1 MEDKILITLCTDAD
15 HTFECAS
22 DIIGKEGEGYTT
34 RLTVTIPT
42 ALSGFRAYL
51 DFEKPNGEKIRTP
64 ELELDNYNVAFY
76 DVVPYLLTDDGVIK
90 VQAVLIS
97 GSGQIW
103 KSSKKK
109 FRISKSINAIEE
121 IPDRDAFMVGG
132 QQLLDDLRQESEDLT
147 ERKEAEKARVE
158 AEKVRAE
165 AEKARVETE
174 KARVEAERARAEAE
188 KTRGKYDCS
197 SDWCDAYYS
206 QAYLK
211 ITVPNRATIFDLIV
225 KHDVDGG
232 AFVSLYDF
240 MTWRIHLKGS
250 TCGGQCSTI
259 IQDASGG
266 NYSLHYITDDE
277 FSEEGYMHIYLG
289 FEGCALTAYING
301 ILEKISATFELV
313 DTLPS
318 DAIPFT
324 KNN

>member
-121 IPDRDAFMVGG
+121 ICLRLFRSTHPRAILSSNP
-132 QQLLDDLRQESEDLT
+132 LLLPTTHLLALQTTKS
-147 ERKEAEKARVE
+147 RKK
-158 AEKVRAE
+158 
-165 AEKARVETE
+165 
-174 KARVEAERARAEAE
+174 
-188 KTRGKYDCS
+188 
-197 SDWCDAYYS
+197 
-206 QAYLK
+206 
-211 ITVPNRATIFDLIV
+211 
-225 KHDVDGG
+225 
-232 AFVSLYDF
+232 
-240 MTWRIHLKGS
+240 M
-250 TCGGQCSTI
+250 
-259 IQDASGG
+259 
-266 NYSLHYITDDE
+266 
-277 FSEEGYMHIYLG
+277 
-289 FEGCALTAYING
+289 
-301 ILEKISATFELV
+301 
-313 DTLPS
+313 
-318 DAIPFT
+318 AI
-324 KNN
+324 